1 MEAWEQ
7 RKASGSVA
15 MSQEDSLRSLRLD
28 ALLRE
33 LVARAEDI
41 LDVEDRLRR
50 LLDAVMSVAS
60 DLSLPDTLRRIV
72 ELAVDLADAQY
83 GALGVIG
90 RDGRLSQF
98 VTAGIDDE
106 LRARIGDLPTGHG
119 ILGVLIRD
127 PRPLRIA
134 DLTKH
139 GGSVGFPP
147 NHPPM
152 TTFLGVPVRS
162 RGAVFGNLYL
172 TEKRGGGEFTERDED
187 VVVALAAAAGVA
199 VQNSRLFEELRRR
212 EAWLTAA
219 SEVTSRLLAGADA
232 AETSQL
238 VVAKAAELSAAD
250 AAILLLPADE
260 GFTVR
265 AVHGDAEVAELEYPG
280 RGYASR
286 SDAGKG
292 GAEGLAGGDEDSGGE
307 DGLALEPAAGGS
319 SVLDGSRSSVVVP
332 LVAAGDVVGV
342 LAAVRETS
350 RPPFSDDDRRVVA
363 SFAGNAALA
372 VEFAR
377 VTGDRQRLA
386 VLEDR
391 TRIAE
396 DLHDLVIQRLFAVG
410 LGLQGLSARVESER
424 ARERLSGFIDDLDGT
439 IRAIRQT
446 IFSLQEPEDRAT
458 GLRGEVL
465 RVVSESVP
473 ALGFEPELTF
483 EGPLDSVVP
492 EKSVPEVVAVLREAL
507 SNVARHAHASHAH
520 VTLAA
525 DTSRW
530 TLSLVVEDDGVG
542 PGAGDAPG
550 LGTATMAARG
560 RRLDGGCTLEPREG
574 GGARLRW
581 WASLDEPP

>member
-1 MEAWEQ
+1 M
-7 RKASGSVA
+7 G
-15 MSQEDSLRSLRLD
+15 QEESLPGLHVE

-33 LVARAEDI
+33 LVARAEDV

-50 LLDAVMSVAS
+50 LLDAVVSVAS

-72 ELAVDLADAQY
+72 ELAVDLAGARY

-90 RDGRLSQF
+90 GNGRLSQF
-98 VTAGIDDE
+98 VTAGVDDD
-106 LRARIGDLPTGHG
+106 LRARIGQLPTGHG

-134 DLTKH
+134 DLSKH

-147 NHPPM
+147 HHPPM

-172 TEKRGGGEFTERDED
+172 TEKIGGGEFTERDED

-199 VQNSRLFEELRRR
+199 VENSRLFEELHRR

-219 SEVTSRLLAGADA
+219 SQVTSRLLAGADA
-232 AETSQL
+232 DETARL
-238 VVAKAAELSAAD
+238 VVRKAAELSVAD
-250 AAILLLPADE
+250 AAVLLLPAEE

-265 AVHGDAEVAELEYPG
+265 AVHGAKEIVELEYPG
-280 RGYASR
+280 RAYVTV
-286 SDAGKG
+286 SDH
-292 GAEGLAGGDEDSGGE
+292 EGDRGE
-307 DGLALEPAAGGS
+307 DEGDAPALEPAAGGP
-319 SVLDGSRSSVVVP
+319 SVLDRRRPSVVVP
-332 LVAAGDVVGV
+332 LVAGSTLGGM
-342 LAAVRETS
+342 LAAVRDAS
-350 RPPFSDDDRRVVA
+350 GPPFTDEDRRVIT

-372 VEFAR
+372 VESAR
-377 VTGDRQRLA
+377 ATADRQRLA

-410 LGLQGLSARVESER
+410 LGLQGLSARVESEQT
-424 ARERLSGFIDDLDGT
+424 RERLSAFIDDLDGT

-446 IFSLQEPEDRAT
+446 IFSLQEPEERAT
-458 GLRGEVL
+458 GLRGEAL
-465 RVVSESVP
+465 RVVSEAVP

-483 EGPLDSVVP
+483 EGPLDSTVP
-492 EKSVPEVVAVLREAL
+492 EKSVPEVLAVLREAL
-507 SNVARHAHASHAH
+507 SNVARHAHASHAQ

-525 DTSRW
+525 DTGRW
-530 TLSLVVEDDGVG
+530 RLSLLVEDDGIG
-542 PGAGDAPG
+542 PGPDDVAG
-550 LGTATMAARG
+550 LGTATMTARA
-560 RRLDGGCTLEPREG
+560 RRLDGGCALEPRAG

-581 WASLDEPP
+581 WASLDDPR